1 MRRHNNLDYFYIY
14 KGFIRHQNLLI
25 IKIYCKEKL
34 ELLAQMVD
42 AFFGFSIQFP
52 LWRAK
57 AISCDLKNCQSLPW
71 QHFLFSSHSARFRCC
86 SFESNL
92 WGLFLS
98 SAPLNSLLPNISMHI
113 PHTIFFIFPKVL
125 KRRICLRIKSSFSL
139 WSFPLFSLP

>member
-1 MRRHNNLDYFYIY
+1 MMRRYNNLDYFYIY

-25 IKIYCKEKL
+25 IKIYYKEKL
-34 ELLAQMVD
+34 ELLAQIVD

-71 QHFLFSSHSARFRCC
+71 QHFLFSSHSARFWCC

-98 SAPLNSLLPNISMHI
+98 SASLNSLLRFLTSVC
-113 PHTIFFIFPKVL
+113 IFP
-125 KRRICLRIKSSFSL
+125 I
-139 WSFPLFSLP
+139 LFFLHFHKCWQGEFVQQSRAL